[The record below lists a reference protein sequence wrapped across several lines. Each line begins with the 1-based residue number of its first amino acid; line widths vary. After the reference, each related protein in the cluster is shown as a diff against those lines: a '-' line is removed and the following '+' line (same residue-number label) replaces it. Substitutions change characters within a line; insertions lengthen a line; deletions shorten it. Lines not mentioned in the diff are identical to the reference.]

1 MGVEGIVAWRNKNDT
16 ARECYRV
23 VAVGIVG
30 GVEGGVAGYVEAC
43 VAGVLVGLLHG
54 V

>member
-16 ARECYRV
+16 ARECCRV

-43 VAGVLVGLLHG
+43 VAGG
-54 V
+54 VRGVVA